1 MVGETEESELSEVSE
16 ELWELDGEE
25 LWELEMLEELL
36 GRLEE
41 VPDEELEDLSLLK
54 QAVMLIIIAMA
65 SRTAV
70 VRVSFIRLTP
80 IKNNY
85 TGQSLRRAHTEKRK
99 EYFFILY
106 FTTFLRG
113 NKDAKSCLLSQRY
126 YAQLRVSY
134 VGRKNFFAGDLEKF
148 LNFAGTCPVRFFPYK
163 RTAADRQFFR
173 GVCTLW
179 RAVGCATMKLKKRR
193 AGRKAP
199 DGLCLKK
206 EEQHETSGLYS
217 Q

>member
-16 ELWELDGEE
+16 ELPELDGEE

-85 TGQSLRRAHTEKRK
+85 TGQSLRRAHTEKRRK
-99 EYFFILY
+99 YFYYILPR
-106 FTTFLRG
+106 FCAETKTPKAAF
-113 NKDAKSCLLSQRY
+113 
-126 YAQLRVSY
+126 
-134 VGRKNFFAGDLEKF
+134 
-148 LNFAGTCPVRFFPYK
+148 CPNVI
-163 RTAADRQFFR
+163 
-173 GVCTLW
+173 
-179 RAVGCATMKLKKRR
+179 M
-193 AGRKAP
+193 
-199 DGLCLKK
+199 
-206 EEQHETSGLYS
+206 YS
-217 Q
+217 FGSPM

>member
-16 ELWELDGEE
+16 ELSELDGEE

-85 TGQSLRRAHTEKRK
+85 TGQGLRRAHTEKRK

-106 FTTFLRG
+106 STTFLCG

-126 YAQLRVSY
+126 YVQLRVSY
-134 VGRKNFFAGDLEKF
+134 VGRKNFFAGELEKIF
-148 LNFAGTCPVRFFPYK
+148 KFCGDVPRPLFSLQENGCGP
-163 RTAADRQFFR
+163 AAF
-173 GVCTLW
+173 
-179 RAVGCATMKLKKRR
+179 
-193 AGRKAP
+193 
-199 DGLCLKK
+199 
-206 EEQHETSGLYS
+206 
-217 Q
+217 

>member
-1 MVGETEESELSEVSE
+1 MVGETEGSELSEVSE
-16 ELWELDGEE
+16 ELSELDGEE
-25 LWELEMLEELL
+25 LWELEILEELLEELL

-85 TGQSLRRAHTEKRK
+85 TGQGLRRAHTEKRK
-99 EYFFILY
+99 KYFFILY
-106 FTTFLRG
+106 STTFLRG

-126 YAQLRVSY
+126 YVQLQVSY
-134 VGRKNFFAGDLEKF
+134 VRRKNFFAGYLEK
-148 LNFAGTCPVRFFPYK
+148 NF
-163 RTAADRQFFR
+163 
-173 GVCTLW
+173 
-179 RAVGCATMKLKKRR
+179 
-193 AGRKAP
+193 
-199 DGLCLKK
+199 
-206 EEQHETSGLYS
+206 
-217 Q
+217 